1 MQTIH
6 ATVISFPFLV
16 EAIRPAEWMSRVKY
30 RVPRRHDDMTAILMS
45 LKAEMQKDRLDRGI
59 VW

>member
-1 MQTIH
+1 M
-6 ATVISFPFLV
+6 ISFPFLV
-16 EAIRPAEWMSRVKY
+16 EAIRPAEWMNRVKY

>member
-1 MQTIH
+1 M
-6 ATVISFPFLV
+6 ISFPFLV
-16 EAIRPAEWMSRVKY
+16 ETIRPAERMSRVKY

-45 LKAEMQKDRLDRGI
+45 LKAEVEKDRLERGI